1 MATGKEGRMEWYR
14 GLIAKFDTEGLKSQ
28 EQLTLGRLKQD
39 NMKLKVI
46 REEIAKREKA
56 GEA

>member
-14 GLIAKFDTEGLKSQ
+14 GQVAKLDTKGLKSQ
-28 EQLTLGRLKQD
+28 EALTLGRLAQD
-39 NMKLKVI
+39 NMKIKVI
-46 REEIAKREKA
+46 REELAKREKA